1 MLSNDLYYFYDEDYS
16 CFSCFVNN
24 CINGYRNI
32 TYVKQQQAIDSSFTL
47 EKSKTPEHTYIALNN
62 AIEPSI
68 QLYKFLQDSGKFD
81 EKQLLSFSNYISLR
95 RFPNHFRLLWIHDGK
110 KEIAI
115 YKEVFDYIIAN
126 PSNINGIVTNEMIE
140 QFQQQYKLYEED
152 LERYADE
159 TVEER
164 RDRLKKER
172 VAKGQRA
179 IRFP

>member
-1 MLSNDLYYFYDEDYS
+1 M
-16 CFSCFVNN
+16 
-24 CINGYRNI
+24 
-32 TYVKQQQAIDSSFTL
+32 
-47 EKSKTPEHTYIALNN
+47 
-62 AIEPSI
+62 
-68 QLYKFLQDSGKFD
+68 
-81 EKQLLSFSNYISLR
+81 
-95 RFPNHFRLLWIHDGK
+95 LWIHDGK

-115 YKEVFDYIIAN
+115 YKEILDYIIAN
-126 PSNINGIVTNEMIE
+126 PSNINNIVTNEMIE

-164 RDRLKKER
+164 RDRLNKER